1 MYRYALEELFF
12 KVIDVTKENVST
24 LRQALRKFCNM
35 RNIDAD
41 TYLEQVISVDK
52 PQMEHLNKFV
62 SIPEVA
68 AVIQPLI
75 GLSVKIPLFKGRLV
89 NGVLRG
95 VAEPE
100 NDSDNY
106 DTICVAQDDQ
116 HADFFAD
123 LARLLHKPFEVYD
136 PARAYAGQSAL
147 RREKGLHIHSGEP
160 ILPM

>member
-1 MYRYALEELFF
+1 MVLYRYALEELFF

-24 LRQALRKFCNM
+24 LKHALRYSSIMKSNG
-35 RNIDAD
+35 AD
-41 TYLEQVISVDK
+41 MCVEQIISVDK

-75 GLSVKIPLFKGRLV
+75 GYSVQIPLFKGRLV
-89 NGVLRG
+89 NGVLT
-95 VAEPE
+95 EPE
-100 NDSDNY
+100 NDAEIY
-106 DTICVAQDDQ
+106 DTICVAQDDK

-147 RREKGLHIHSGEP
+147 RRENGLHIHSGEP
-160 ILPM
+160 ILPK